1 MDGDTDYDYDIN
13 KHYQHVIAS
22 KQTKTDTEYVTF
34 RDINYLFTFTEKL
47 PHQDNVVITI
57 GNRTQD
63 TVADVIVTTEQR
75 AL

>member
-1 MDGDTDYDYDIN
+1 MIQIMIMTLIN
-13 KHYQHVIAS
+13 TTNMSLLQNR
-22 KQTKTDTEYVTF
+22 QKTDTEYVTF